1 LKGEKIIGE
10 AKASYS
16 IHGLIM
22 CPGPKP
28 GPGLS
33 IGIVGIYAANIT
45 AIMIA
50 GMIIAKITARIAL
63 PVGSS

>member
-1 LKGEKIIGE
+1 MPP
-10 AKASYS
+10 

-22 CPGPKP
+22 CPGPGPKP

-33 IGIVGIYAANIT
+33 IGSVGIYAANI
-45 AIMIA
+45 APIMIA

-63 PVGSS
+63 PVDSS